1 MNDARYALKNAFI
14 YTTLVALILLA
25 PLYVYTVYMKSV
37 HEVQNELALKRHAEM
52 IVQAMEEFGAR
63 KEPTFRFPRFRLY
76 QAGLYDRHFKPLFTL
91 IDTPIENFTPGYHG
105 EGAYTY
111 YISALPEHRYF
122 DASYLIVGNELSYV
136 PVYEKVAT
144 ILLSVVILV
153 FLLSLFFLDRF
164 ALPFKRVNRKLDN
177 FIKDSMH
184 EINTPLSIIN
194 VNIDLYNRK
203 NPENKYLTRIKAA
216 AKSLSN
222 IYYDMDYLIKNE
234 KGNFV
239 YEPINLRAYV
249 QERIDYFME
258 VAAMKKITITSD
270 IRCDTTIR
278 FNPVQLQR
286 IVDNNLSNAIKYS
299 HENTAIAVR
308 LAGSERGCALSFQD
322 EGIGIADTERI
333 FERYYREEGEK
344 GGFGIGLNIVKKI
357 ADDAGIVLEIDSEL
371 GKGSRFTYIFP
382 HTMIIEGRGS

>member
-1 MNDARYALKNAFI
+1 VNDARYALKNAFI

-25 PLYVYTVYMKSV
+25 PLYVYTVYMKNV
-37 HEVQNELALKRHAEM
+37 HEIRNELSLKHHAER
-52 IVQAMEEFGAR
+52 IVNVMEEFGTR
-63 KEPTFRFPRFRLY
+63 KEPTFHFPRFQLV
-76 QAGLYDRHFKPLFTL
+76 QAGLYDRHFRPVFSL
-91 IDTPIENFTPGYHG
+91 IEAPIEHFAPGYHG
-105 EGAYTY
+105 EGEYTY
-111 YISALPEHRYF
+111 YIAALPEHRYF
-122 DASYLIVGNELSYV
+122 DASYLIVGNHLSYV

-144 ILLSVVILV
+144 ILLSIVVLV
-153 FLLSLFFLDRF
+153 FLLSLFFLNRF
-164 ALPFKRVNRKLDN
+164 ALPFKRVNQKLDN

-239 YEPINLRAYV
+239 YEPIDLRGYV

-258 VAAMKKITITSD
+258 VAAMKNIVITSEML
-270 IRCDTTIR
+270 CDATIR

-308 LAGSERGCALSFQD
+308 LECSERGCALSFKD
-322 EGIGIADTERI
+322 EGIGIEDTERI
-333 FERYYREEGEK
+333 FERYYREEGDK

-357 ADDAGIVLEIDSEL
+357 ADDAGIALEIASEP
-371 GKGSRFTYIFP
+371 GKGSCFTYIFP
-382 HTMIIEGRGS
+382 HSMIREQPDS